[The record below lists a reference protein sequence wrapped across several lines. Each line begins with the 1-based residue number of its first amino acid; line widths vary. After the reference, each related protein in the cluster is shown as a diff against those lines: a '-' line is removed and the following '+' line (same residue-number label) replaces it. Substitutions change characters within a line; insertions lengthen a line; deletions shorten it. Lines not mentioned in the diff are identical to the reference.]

1 MSKNNEIKTNK
12 NKTQDEINLIFS
24 RVDIDT
30 FLKNKKKKKDR
41 ILVYTIFL
49 TFLIL
54 FLGILFSI

>member
-49 TFLIL
+49 AFLIL